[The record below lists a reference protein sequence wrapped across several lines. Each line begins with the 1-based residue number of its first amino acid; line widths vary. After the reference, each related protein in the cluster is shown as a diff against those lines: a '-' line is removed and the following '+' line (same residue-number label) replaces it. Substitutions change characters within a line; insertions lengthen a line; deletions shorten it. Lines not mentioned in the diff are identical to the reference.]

1 MTNSDLPESQ
11 GASADNRSAP
21 SNAGSG
27 RGQRR
32 SRPRNSSATGQ
43 RGDGNNAGNRNRN
56 KRKGKSQNRKRSRES
71 DDDFGNRIGPGNR
84 ALTPPREL
92 TEEMDN
98 IGNRALPEPTT
109 WVEHEDDNF
118 GNRDNCNVNNRFP
131 SDSNLIGMEDPYQVG
146 SLVMA
151 GYGRSSGARKKGRA
165 NQNRRNQNKTQ
176 GRNPQ
181 QRQGRNKNQS
191 RGNGRHQPQSSDQPQ
206 QNGQSR
212 QPRNRHQNRGK
223 GRSQSKPQNRELR
236 SNQPDD
242 TSTETMVPDSMH
254 TADTNKN
261 ATPPVNDKTGVSEPV
276 IQPEVTSSTES
287 VRDKNVAGGP
297 SVDNDLMTEKAPI
310 KKKRAVRKAKPVA
323 D

>member
-1 MTNSDLPESQ
+1 
-11 GASADNRSAP
+11 
-21 SNAGSG
+21 
-27 RGQRR
+27 
-32 SRPRNSSATGQ
+32 
-43 RGDGNNAGNRNRN
+43 
-56 KRKGKSQNRKRSRES
+56 
-71 DDDFGNRIGPGNR
+71 
-84 ALTPPREL
+84 
-92 TEEMDN
+92 MDN

-254 TADTNKN
+254 TADTIKN

-323 D
+323 EKSTGSAQPESEKGASGKTESNNDETSVTTKKRKTKASARKVTKAAVSDDSDAKPAAKTRAKRTARISKDKPAAESD